1 MAVRLAFP
9 HFRPS
14 RLEAGYGLC
23 YNARNRSTD
32 HLKEGLLE
40 SIDLARAIVT
50 QLEDVKG
57 EDIVLLDLR
66 DVTGI
71 ADYFVICSSDNQR
84 QLKALADR
92 VYENIKRDYGLF
104 PRSQEGGR
112 SGWTLLD
119 YNDVVV
125 HIFSEELRS
134 YYDLEGFWKDAKV
147 LLRIQ

>member
-1 MAVRLAFP
+1 M
-9 HFRPS
+9 
-14 RLEAGYGLC
+14 
-23 YNARNRSTD
+23 
-32 HLKEGLLE
+32 
-40 SIDLARAIVT
+40 
-50 QLEDVKG
+50 
-57 EDIVLLDLR
+57 
-66 DVTGI
+66 TGI

-92 VYENIKRDYGLF
+92 VYENIKKDFGLF
-104 PRSQEGGR
+104 PRSQEGSR

-119 YNDVVV
+119 YSDVVV